1 MANECFEIMM
11 ILKNMRIKKSIL
23 TCVLSEDFC
32 QMSQKLTF
40 NDQEI
45 NSDGKA

>member
-11 ILKNMRIKKSIL
+11 ILKNMRIKKASYQ
-23 TCVLSEDFC
+23 SEDFC
-32 QMSQKLTF
+32 QMSHKLTF

-45 NSDGKA
+45 NSHGKA